1 MLRTLACSTGIAL
14 VLSTNA
20 MAQEEAHDHED
31 VTLYRVFVGDHAE
44 GRVTAFDLGEPA
56 NRWTFETTGQSR
68 LYGVDNGAAVVAV
81 QSDDDAVHFI
91 DSGISLHAHG
101 DHSDIDIE
109 DPVAIEGIVT
119 GPRPFHV
126 VDHDGKIAI
135 NFDRGGYA
143 EIVNAHEL
151 SHREIESTQL
161 PQARAHH
168 GFVAPIGGRW
178 VTSVASDAPVEGD
191 AAPSRIGLREIAE
204 DGEPVGDVATCT
216 GIHGEAFSGAYL
228 AAGCAEGILT
238 VTSGSDGLVM
248 NMLEYSADLPSG
260 QTTGTLVGSRSMQV
274 FLGNY
279 GANGLLVIDPVDEPH
294 LRHVELPFRRIDF
307 ALDPANARFGYV
319 LTEDGTL
326 HKLDVLEAEVTDSA
340 RVIEPY
346 SMDGHWND
354 PRPRLAMAGDEIVM
368 SDPNA
373 GLVRRISKDTLEE
386 AGTIDVEGVPYNIA
400 VVGGSG
406 VVHEGEGHDHA
417 GHDHGHDHGEHAHS
431 HGDPQIYA
439 GYFED
444 SQVADRPL
452 SDYEGD
458 WQSVYPFLQDG
469 TLDPVWEHKAEEGS
483 MSVEAYRAEYETGY
497 RTDVERITIEG
508 DTVTFY
514 ESGEPLEAR
523 YAYDGYEI
531 LTYKKGNRG
540 VRFIFEKAEGDDAAP
555 RFIQFSDHRIAPE
568 AADHYH
574 LYWGDDRAALLEEVT
589 NWPTYYPSSLNADQ
603 IVAEML
609 AH

>member
-1 MLRTLACSTGIAL
+1 MLRTLATSTGIAL
-14 VLSTNA
+14 VLSANA
-20 MAQEEAHDHED
+20 LAQEAHDHDHED

-44 GRVTAFDLGEPA
+44 GRVTAFDLGEPDD
-56 NRWTFETTGQSR
+56 RWTFTTTGQPR
-68 LYGVDNGAAVVAV
+68 LHGVDNGAAVVAV
-81 QSDDDAVHFI
+81 QSDHDAVHFI
-91 DSGISLHAHG
+91 DSGVSLVAHG

-109 DPVAIEGIVT
+109 DPAAIEGSLA

-143 EIVNAHEL
+143 AIVDAHEL
-151 SHREIESTQL
+151 SRGEIASTEL

-191 AAPSRIGLREIAE
+191 AAPSRVGLQETTE
-204 DGEPVGDVATCT
+204 SGELLGDLATCT

-228 AAGCAEGILT
+228 VAGCEEGVLA
-238 VTSGSDGLVM
+238 VTAGSHGITTR
-248 NMLEYSADLPSG
+248 MLEYSSDLPAG
-260 QTTGTLVGSRSMQV
+260 QKTGTLIGSRAMQV

-279 GANGLLVIDPVDEPH
+279 GADGLVVVDPVDEPH
-294 LRHVELPFRRIDF
+294 LRYVDLPFRRIDF

-326 HKLDVLEAEVTDSA
+326 HKLDVLEASITDSA
-340 RVIEPY
+340 RVTEPY

-354 PRPRLAMAGDEIVM
+354 PRPRIAMAGDEIVM
-368 SDPNA
+368 SDPKA
-373 GLVRRISKDTLEE
+373 GLVRRIDKDTLEE
-386 AGTIDVEGVPYNIA
+386 AGTIEVEGMPYNIA

-406 VVHEGEGHDHA
+406 VVHEGDGHDHSS
-417 GHDHGHDHGEHAHS
+417 HDHGDRAHS

-444 SQVADRPL
+444 SQIADRPL
-452 SDYEGD
+452 SDYAGD
-458 WQSVYPFLQDG
+458 WQSVYPYLQDG
-469 TLDPVWEHKAEEGS
+469 TLDPVWAHKAEEGDKTAQ
-483 MSVEAYRAEYETGY
+483 EYATYYETGY

-514 ESGEPLEAR
+514 EDGRPMEGR
-523 YAYDGYEI
+523 YAYDGYEV
-531 LTYKKGNRG
+531 LTYAKGNRG
-540 VRFIFEKAEGDDAAP
+540 VRFIFEKTGGDEAAP
-555 RFIQFSDHRIAPE
+555 QFIQFSDHGIFPAK
-568 AADHYH
+568 ADHYH

-589 NWPTYYPSSLNADQ
+589 NWPTYYPSSLNADEL
-603 IVAEML
+603 VAEML